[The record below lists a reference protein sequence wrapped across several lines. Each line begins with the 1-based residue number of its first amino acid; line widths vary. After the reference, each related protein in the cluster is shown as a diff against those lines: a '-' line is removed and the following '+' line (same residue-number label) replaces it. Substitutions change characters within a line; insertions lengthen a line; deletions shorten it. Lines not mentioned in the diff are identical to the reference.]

1 MLFLVGLKSSNESF
15 RFQLSGDLFTPS
27 FQWFGRPGTDPR
39 EKTWGIFVRNIMEH
53 AFLCTITI
61 IIYKRWFMFVTFK
74 QNSAQHSI
82 YKLIGFPKK
91 AAPQVNVTFVYFCA
105 DKTQFLNWFNGSS
118 SGSGESM
125 RIRPLGSVPNATAW
139 PWGTEWHRKVWWPFL
154 DIVKW
159 WWEPNSSLIFPYV
172 CFYLVAKTCQTQ
184 RLSATYNCFR
194 RNATQVPKRQHVP
207 LKPVSRAYKKHT
219 FALRMAM
226 MLFKKKTNKLCFK
239 SH

>member
-1 MLFLVGLKSSNESF
+1 MI
-15 RFQLSGDLFTPS
+15 
-27 FQWFGRPGTDPR
+27 RPTRDWSTW
-39 EKTWGIFVRNIMEH
+39 KTWGIFREEH
-53 AFLCTITI
+53 HGTCISVHNNYNCI
-61 IIYKRWFMFVTFK
+61 QWWFMIVTFK
-74 QNSAQHSI
+74 QTLAQHSI

-194 RNATQVPKRQHVP
+194 RNATQVPKGNMCRWNLWAELTRNTHSLWEWQWC
-207 LKPVSRAYKKHT
+207 S
-219 FALRMAM
+219 
-226 MLFKKKTNKLCFK
+226 
-239 SH
+239 

>member
-1 MLFLVGLKSSNESF
+1 M
-15 RFQLSGDLFTPS
+15 
-27 FQWFGRPGTDPR
+27 
-39 EKTWGIFVRNIMEH
+39 I
-53 AFLCTITI
+53 
-61 IIYKRWFMFVTFK
+61 VTFK

-82 YKLIGFPKK
+82 YRLIGFPKK

-154 DIVKW
+154 DTVKW
-159 WWEPNSSLIFPYV
+159 WWEPNSSLICPYV

-184 RLSATYNCFR
+184 RLSATYTCFR
-194 RNATQVPKRQHVP
+194 RNKSSKRQHVP
-207 LKPVSRAYKKHT
+207 LKPVSRALQETHIG
-219 FALRMAM
+219 FENGNDAL
-226 MLFKKKTNKLCFK
+226 KKKQKKQTK
-239 SH
+239 SMFCLIKQDAPKSSG